1 MHSSINNTLFYSNNL
16 GEGSVKDLRIV
27 ISGGSSLRLYLAAE
41 FSWRDDNLPNDPYLF
56 FRIIRS

>member
-1 MHSSINNTLFYSNNL
+1 M
-16 GEGSVKDLRIV
+16 KDLQTV

-41 FSWRDDNLPNDPYLF
+41 FSWRDDNLLNDPYLF